1 MKIVLAFDSFKGSMS
16 AAQACRAAAC
26 GIRQVG
32 CDVETVEMPMSDGG
46 EGLVECVRRVMPVL
60 EREVVVSGPL
70 MTPVKARY
78 ALSPDGSVAYMEMAA
93 AAGLSLVPPA
103 MRNPLLTT
111 TCGVGEMMAD
121 AMSVGC
127 NTIVMGIGGSATC
140 DGGRGMIEALERAG
154 RMNTKCRIVVACDV
168 DNPLY
173 GENGAANVFAPQ
185 KGATPEQVNVLDRRL
200 REFAMLTEQ
209 AGMATPELALYPG
222 AGAAGGLGYALL
234 AWLHARLCPGIDIM
248 MDLAGFDEAAR
259 DADLVITG
267 EGKSD
272 CQTLMGKVAHGVSR
286 RCRRQGLDVWLLS
299 GCIDDD
305 DGRLASNFSLVESIN
320 RGDTRE
326 TDTLMKPEVA
336 MENMRRTI
344 SKLFETYC
352 RDRIMRQL

>member
-26 GIRQVG
+26 GIRQLCG
-32 CDVETVEMPMSDGG
+32 GVETVELPMSDGG

-60 EREVVVSGPL
+60 ERDVVVSGPL

-93 AAGLSLVPPA
+93 AAGLSLVPPDK
-103 MRNPLLTT
+103 RNPLLTT

-121 AMSVGC
+121 AMGVGC
-127 NTIVMGIGGSATC
+127 STIVMGIGGSATC

-209 AGMATPELALYPG
+209 AGKATPELALYPG

-248 MDLAGFDEAAR
+248 MDLAGFDEAVR
-259 DADLVITG
+259 EADLVITG

-272 CQTLMGKVAHGVSR
+272 RQTLMGKVAHGVSR
-286 RCRRQGLDVWLLS
+286 RCMRHGVDVWLLS

-320 RGDTRE
+320 RGDTRK